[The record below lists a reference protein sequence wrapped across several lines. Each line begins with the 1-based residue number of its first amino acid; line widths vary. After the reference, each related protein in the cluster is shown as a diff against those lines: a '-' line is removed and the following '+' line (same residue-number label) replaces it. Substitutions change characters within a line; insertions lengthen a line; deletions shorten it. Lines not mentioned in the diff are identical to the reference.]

1 MKISLYIS
9 LISKTKWSR
18 SPHTF
23 PLLSAEGSM
32 RRSLLGRW
40 QSWQPQDPP
49 VPLSLGEGR
58 GLCSWPSSTF
68 VLARLP
74 RLIHLEVTKMGAETM
89 V

>member
-1 MKISLYIS
+1 MEQIPAYLSPSLCGRLYEKVS
-9 LISKTKWSR
+9 VGKVAVMAAPGPS
-18 SPHTF
+18 SPF
-23 PLLSAEGSM
+23 VF
-32 RRSLLGRW
+32 GR
-40 QSWQPQDPP
+40 
-49 VPLSLGEGR
+49 GR